1 MGTINGSPS
10 CVPPFR
16 RTEASLRPRWC
27 CDGARVGIS
36 KSLRATPNWGW
47 MSTDMKMFLVW
58 GMTVPQYNVRGEKN
72 KDKERPEPR
81 AFIVHGHEAPVR
93 GVQGRPGRQFV
104 AIGDA
109 LGSRHGPTG

>member
-10 CVPPFR
+10 CVSPFC
-16 RTEASLRPRWC
+16 RTKASLRPC
-27 CDGARVGIS
+27 
-36 KSLRATPNWGW
+36 
-47 MSTDMKMFLVW
+47 STDMKMFLVW
-58 GMTVPQYNVRGEKN
+58 DMTVPQYNVRGEKN